1 MSRTTSP
8 PSTLVRAIVAI
19 AAGAVAAAA
28 AVPAL
33 GFAAALLVGWSV
45 LALTSVIWVLVMVWP
60 MDAERTRA
68 HATTEDPGRQLA
80 RLVALVGS
88 LVSLGA
94 VGIVLIQTR
103 ERSQAEAL
111 LLAAIAVVS
120 VVSSWALVQVDY
132 MLRFAGL
139 YYAEPVGGIDFN
151 QDEDPEYTDFA
162 YFAVG
167 LGMTYQVADTSVR
180 TNEIRRIVIAQTL
193 LAYLFGSVI
202 LASIINLVAGIA

>member
-28 AVPAL
+28 TVPAL

-60 MDAERTRA
+60 MDAQRTRA

-132 MLRFAGL
+132 MLRFAAR

-167 LGMTYQVADTSVR
+167 LGMTYQVADTSVH

>member
-45 LALTSVIWVLVMVWP
+45 LALTSLIWVLVMVWP

-68 HATTEDPGRQLA
+68 HATTEDPGRRLA

-94 VGIVLIQTR
+94 VGIVLLQTR

-132 MLRFAGL
+132 MLRFAAR

>member
-1 MSRTTSP
+1 MSPRPSP
-8 PSTLVRAIVAI
+8 PSTLARAIVAVV
-19 AAGAVAAAA
+19 AGAVAAAA
-28 AVPAL
+28 TVPVL
-33 GFAAALLVGWSV
+33 GFAAALLVGWAV
-45 LALTSVIWVLVMVWP
+45 LALPSVIWVLLTVWP
-60 MDAERTRA
+60 MDAEQTRA
-68 HATTEDPGRQLA
+68 HATSEDPGRQLA

-103 ERSQAEAL
+103 ERSLGEAL
-111 LLAAIAVVS
+111 LLAGIAVVS

-132 MLRFAGL
+132 MLRYAARW
-139 YYAEPVGGIDFN
+139 YAEPVGGIDFN

-167 LGMTYQVADTSVR
+167 LGMTYQVADTNVR

-193 LAYLFGSVI
+193 LAYVFGSVI

>member
-1 MSRTTSP
+1 
-8 PSTLVRAIVAI
+8 VRAIVAVV
-19 AAGAVAAAA
+19 AGVAAATVT
-28 AVPAL
+28 VPFL
-33 GFAAALLVGWSV
+33 GFAAALLVGWAV
-45 LALTSVIWVLVMVWP
+45 LALTSVIWVLVTVWP
-60 MDAERTRA
+60 MNAEQTRA
-68 HATTEDPGRQLA
+68 HATKEDPGRQLA
-80 RLVALVGS
+80 RLVAVVGS

-103 ERSQAEAL
+103 ERSLTEAL
-111 LLAAIAVVS
+111 LLAGIALVS

-132 MLRFAGL
+132 MLRYAARW
-139 YYAEPVGGIDFN
+139 YAEPVGGIDFN

-167 LGMTYQVADTSVR
+167 LGMTYQVADTNVR

-193 LAYLFGSVI
+193 LAYVFGSVI

>member
-19 AAGAVAAAA
+19 AAGAVTAAVT
-28 AVPAL
+28 VPAL
-33 GFAAALLVGWSV
+33 GFAPALLVGWSV

-132 MLRFAGL
+132 MLRFAAR

>member
-28 AVPAL
+28 TVPAL

-94 VGIVLIQTR
+94 VGIVLVQTR

-132 MLRFAGL
+132 MLRFAAR

>member
-45 LALTSVIWVLVMVWP
+45 LALTSLIWVLVMVWP

-68 HATTEDPGRQLA
+68 HATTEDPGRRLA

-162 YFAVG
+162 YFSVG

>member
-28 AVPAL
+28 TVPAL

-45 LALTSVIWVLVMVWP
+45 LALTSVIWVLVTVWP

-132 MLRFAGL
+132 MLRFAAR

>member
-19 AAGAVAAAA
+19 VAGAVAAAA
-28 AVPAL
+28 TVPAL

-132 MLRFAGL
+132 MLRFAAR

>member
-1 MSRTTSP
+1 MAA
-8 PSTLVRAIVAI
+8 PSTTLVRALVAV
-19 AAGAVAAAA
+19 AAGAAAFAA
-28 AVPAL
+28 TVPL
-33 GFAAALLVGWSV
+33 HGFAAALLVGWSV
-45 LALTSVIWVLVMVWP
+45 IAQTSLIWVLVMVWP
-60 MDAERTRA
+60 MDAARTRS
-68 HATTEDPGRQLA
+68 HATSEDPGRNLA
-80 RLVALVGS
+80 RLIALVGS

-94 VGIVLIQTR
+94 VGIVLVQTR
-103 ERSQAEAL
+103 DRSQAEAL
-111 LLAAIAVVS
+111 LLAGIALVS

-132 MLRFAGL
+132 MLRYAAR

-167 LGMTYQVADTSVR
+167 LGMTYQVADTNVR

-193 LAYLFGSVI
+193 LAYVFGSVI

>member
-1 MSRTTSP
+1 VSRNPSP
-8 PSTLVRAIVAI
+8 PTTLVRAVVAVV
-19 AAGAVAAAA
+19 AGAVAAVATI
-28 AVPAL
+28 PFL
-33 GFAAALLVGWSV
+33 GFAAALLVGWAV
-45 LALTSVIWVLVMVWP
+45 LALTSVIWVLVTVWP
-60 MDAERTRA
+60 MDAAQTRA
-68 HATTEDPGRQLA
+68 HATREDPGRQLA

-111 LLAAIAVVS
+111 LLAGIALVS

-132 MLRFAGL
+132 MLRYAARW
-139 YYAEPVGGIDFN
+139 YAEPVGGINFN

-167 LGMTYQVADTSVR
+167 LGMTYQVADTNVR

-193 LAYLFGSVI
+193 LAYVFGSVI

>member
-1 MSRTTSP
+1 MSRNPSP
-8 PSTLVRAIVAI
+8 PSTLVRAIVAVVAGVV
-19 AAGAVAAAA
+19 AAGATI
-28 AVPAL
+28 PFL
-33 GFAAALLVGWSV
+33 GFAAALLVGWAV
-45 LALTSVIWVLVMVWP
+45 LALTSVIWVLVTVWP
-60 MDAERTRA
+60 MDAAQTRA
-68 HATTEDPGRQLA
+68 HATGEDPGRQLA
-80 RLVALVGS
+80 RLIAVIGS

-111 LLAAIAVVS
+111 LLAGIALVS

-132 MLRFAGL
+132 MLRYAARW
-139 YYAEPVGGIDFN
+139 YAEPVGGINFN

-167 LGMTYQVADTSVR
+167 LGMTYQVADTNVR

-193 LAYLFGSVI
+193 LAYVFGSVI

>member
-19 AAGAVAAAA
+19 VAGAVAAAA
-28 AVPAL
+28 TVPAL
-33 GFAAALLVGWSV
+33 GIAAALLVGWSV

-132 MLRFAGL
+132 MLRFAAR

>member
-1 MSRTTSP
+1 MAT
-8 PSTLVRAIVAI
+8 
-19 AAGAVAAAA
+19 
-28 AVPAL
+28 VPVL
-33 GFAAALLVGWSV
+33 GFAAGFLVGWSV

-60 MDAERTRA
+60 MDAANTRA
-68 HATTEDPGRQLA
+68 HATREDPGRQLA

-88 LVSLGA
+88 LVGLGA
-94 VGIVLIQTR
+94 VAIVLLQTR
-103 ERSQAEAL
+103 ERPEGEAL
-111 LLAAIAVVS
+111 LLAGIAVVS
-120 VVSSWALVQVDY
+120 VVSSWALIQVDY
-132 MLRFAGL
+132 MLRFAAR
-139 YYAEPVGGIDFN
+139 YYADPVGGIDFN
-151 QDEDPEYTDFA
+151 QAEDPMYTDFA

>member
-1 MSRTTSP
+1 MSRTPSP
-8 PSTLVRAIVAI
+8 LSTLVRAIVAVV
-19 AAGAVAAAA
+19 AGVVAAAVT
-28 AVPAL
+28 VPLL
-33 GFAAALLVGWSV
+33 GFAAALLVGWAV

-60 MDAERTRA
+60 MDAVKTRA
-68 HATTEDPGRQLA
+68 HATSEDPGRQLA

-111 LLAAIAVVS
+111 LLAGIALVS

-132 MLRFAGL
+132 MLRYAARW
-139 YYAEPVGGIDFN
+139 YAEPVGGINFN

-167 LGMTYQVADTSVR
+167 LGMTYQVADTNVR

-193 LAYLFGSVI
+193 LAYVFGSVI

>member
-1 MSRTTSP
+1 MTRNPSP
-8 PSTLVRAIVAI
+8 PSTLVRAIVAVV
-19 AAGAVAAAA
+19 AGVGAA
-28 AVPAL
+28 AVTIPFL
-33 GFAAALLVGWSV
+33 GFAAALLVGWAV
-45 LALTSVIWVLVMVWP
+45 LALTSVIWVLVTVWP
-60 MDAERTRA
+60 MDAAQTRA
-68 HATTEDPGRQLA
+68 HATREDPGRQLA
-80 RLVALVGS
+80 RLVALIGS

-111 LLAAIAVVS
+111 LLAGIALVS

-132 MLRFAGL
+132 MLRYAARW
-139 YYAEPVGGIDFN
+139 YAEPVGGINFN

-167 LGMTYQVADTSVR
+167 LGMTYQVADTNVR

-193 LAYLFGSVI
+193 LAYVFGSVI